1 MQAHRNLLVGLLFAA
16 LFAGG
21 CVHFQTIDAKTGA
34 PVSGVNIERIRQ
46 YVWEQPPMTL
56 PVGLIPTDAKGR
68 AYSMTQT
75 RLFNYLFTFSKPGY
89 AKMQVWITKDDTEAR
104 VFPFNRADVPDPDVY
119 PIRIATDQL
128 IRVPMVPKLPSPDNA
143 TGVTAN
149 STTPPGAP
157 RS

>member
-1 MQAHRNLLVGLLFAA
+1 MQAHRNPLVGLLFAA

-21 CVHFQTIDAKTGA
+21 CVNFQTIDTKTGA
-34 PVSGVNIERIRQ
+34 PVSGVHIERIRQ
-46 YVWEQPPMTL
+46 YVWQQPPMTL
-56 PVGLIPTDAKGR
+56 PVALTPTDAKGHS
-68 AYSMTQT
+68 ASMTET

-119 PIRIATDQL
+119 PIRIALDQL
-128 IRVPMVPKLPSPDNA
+128 IRVPMVPKVPSPDNG
-143 TGVTAN
+143 TGVTSN
-149 STTPPGAP
+149 SNTPQGPP